1 MDLGEDTKSYLVAAA
16 DSLTGADRRL
26 FMARTVRWL
35 GPGGQRQAER
45 LLGWNR
51 VTIAKGMHELTSGIR
66 CVDHFAGRGRKPAEV
81 HLPRLLEDITAIVDG
96 QSQTDPSFQ
105 TQRLYTRLTP
115 AVVRRQLLRGGYAA
129 EQLPSAE
136 TIRRKMRQL
145 GYRPTR
151 VAKCRPKK
159 R

>member
-1 MDLGEDTKSYLVAAA
+1 
-16 DSLTGADRRL
+16 
-26 FMARTVRWL
+26 MARTVRWL

-45 LLGWNR
+45 ELGWNR
-51 VTIAKGMHELTSGIR
+51 VTILKGTHELTSGIR
-66 CVDHFAGRGRKPAEV
+66 CVDHFAGRGRKRAEE
-81 HLPRLLEDITAIVDG
+81 HLPRLLDDITAIVDG

-115 AVVRRQLLRGGYAA
+115 AVVRQQLSLREGYTQ
-129 EQLPSAE
+129 EQLPCTE

>member
-1 MDLGEDTKSYLVAAA
+1 MDLNEDTKSYLIAAA
-16 DSLTGADRRL
+16 ASLAGADRRL

-35 GPGGQRQAER
+35 GLGGQRQAER
-45 LLGWNR
+45 MLGWNR
-51 VTIAKGMHELTSGIR
+51 VTIVKGTHELTTGIR
-66 CVDHFAGRGRKPAEV
+66 CVDHFAGRGRKPAET
-81 HLPRLLEDITAIVDG
+81 HLLRLLEDITAIVDG
-96 QSQTDPSFQ
+96 QSQTDPSFR

-115 AVVRRQLLRGGYAA
+115 VVVRQQLLGRGYADG
-129 EQLPSAE
+129 QLPSDE

>member
-1 MDLGEDTKSYLVAAA
+1 MDLSEDTKRYLVATAT
-16 DSLTGADRRL
+16 SLTGADRRL

-35 GPGGQRQAER
+35 GPGGQRRAER
-45 LLGWNR
+45 MLGWNR
-51 VTIAKGMHELTSGIR
+51 VTIVKGTHELTSGLH
-66 CVDHFAGRGRKPAEV
+66 CVDHFAGRGRKPAEW
-81 HLPRLLEDITAIVDG
+81 HSPRLLEDITAIVDG

-105 TQRLYTRLTP
+105 TRRLYTRLTP
-115 AVVRRQLLRGGYAA
+115 AVVRRRLLEGGYA
-129 EQLPSAE
+129 EGRLPSAE

-151 VAKCRPKK
+151 VARCRPKK

>member
-1 MDLGEDTKSYLVAAA
+1 MDLSEDTKSYLVAAA
-16 DSLTGADRRL
+16 ASLTGADRRL

-35 GPGGQRQAER
+35 GSGGQRRAER
-45 LLGWNR
+45 MLGWNR
-51 VTIAKGMHELTSGIR
+51 VTLVKGTHELTSGIR
-66 CVDHFAGRGRKPAEV
+66 CVDHFAGRGRKPAEG
-81 HLPRLLEDITAIVDG
+81 HLPRLLEDIIALVDG

-115 AVVRRQLLRGGYAA
+115 AVVRQQLLGCGYV
-129 EQLPSAE
+129 EGRLPSAE

-145 GYRPTR
+145 GYRPTC